1 MEEQILA
8 RSGRDEAKTL
18 VSQPLNRAFS
28 HLMSLLDVTTGENRP
43 CSENLR
49 SPWSTL
55 YAELA
60 LGSSLAKKSWK
71 LRTKPRKPRKQR

>member
-1 MEEQILA
+1 MEEQIFA

-55 YAELA
+55 YAELGV
-60 LGSSLAKKSWK
+60 GSSLAKKSWK
-71 LRTKPRKPRKQR
+71 LRRKRRKAQKQR